1 MGTYGPP
8 MQMGR
13 FGMQDQIFDMIDE
26 AKLPPSQIKTF
37 CEALLGCPSL
47 PEPELDQQAFLTAID
62 EALALQPN
70 VFRPNERRGAA
81 VDQDGHAQ
89 GPARLREEAPS
100 APTR

>member
-1 MGTYGPP
+1 
-8 MQMGR
+8 
-13 FGMQDQIFDMIDE
+13 MQDQIFDMIDE

-70 VFRPNERRGAA
+70 VFDPTSGEVRPWIKT
-81 VDQDGHAQ
+81 DILKAQ
-89 GPARLREEAPS
+89 LS
-100 APTR
+100 

>member
-1 MGTYGPP
+1 
-8 MQMGR
+8 
-13 FGMQDQIFDMIDE
+13 MQDQIFDMIDE

-70 VFRPNERRGAA
+70 VFDPTSGEVRPWIKT
-81 VDQDGHAQ
+81 DMLK
-89 GPARLREEAPS
+89 ARLG
-100 APTR
+100 